1 MSPRN
6 RRIRHSRARCP
17 PVVMDFLRRVGDV
30 VGDALVGSDSDS
42 DGDSDD
48 VARGTRQGGGASDAG
63 EISGPDDA
71 HEGDDAD
78 ELDELMNTAF
88 TFGRSTLAKLKDV
101 SKGVGK
107 ELSEGLK
114 DIKEQVRED
123 FATFGDDDVDED
135 EVSDIDADTTATSS
149 NGRVVYTGE
158 DVMIP
163 GAGDEDV
170 GDEDIALEVQEKF
183 EQVGEKIE
191 LLGQKMFV
199 GAGKLI
205 NQVKETTR
213 DAIKETKEVIKET
226 RDAFAVK
233 DSGKTPKRGRDEF
246 AIRVQAIQRDSG
258 TYCDDPKNVKLFE
271 HFSESFTMAG
281 HGQDILTTLN
291 ANNFMKELFA
301 RIVPTI
307 VDEDTFWRRYFFK
320 LYELEIEFEK
330 QALPDLPDDSPQEN
344 LQPSSAAVTA
354 VSHQRISSLA
364 TDEEGFDSDSS
375 LAKDEWTKLKQP
387 YAAENKETEESA
399 VASLGETGSN
409 DDSDDDED
417 WGMT

>member
-1 MSPRN
+1 
-6 RRIRHSRARCP
+6 
-17 PVVMDFLRRVGDV
+17 MDFLRRVGDV

-42 DGDSDD
+42 DGEDD

-63 EISGPDDA
+63 EVSGPEDDA

-107 ELSEGLK
+107 ELSEGLN

-123 FATFGDDDVDED
+123 FAKFGDEDVDED
-135 EVSDIDADTTATSS
+135 EDSDIDADATATSS
-149 NGRVVYTGE
+149 NGGLVYTGE

-163 GAGDEDV
+163 GDEDV

-191 LLGQKMFV
+191 LLGQKMFA

-205 NQVKETTR
+205 SQVKETTR
-213 DAIKETKEVIKET
+213 DAIEETKEVIKET

-258 TYCDDPKNVKLFE
+258 TYCDDPQNVKLFE
-271 HFSESFTMAG
+271 HFSESFTMVE
-281 HGQDILTTLN
+281 HGQDILATLN

-320 LYELEIEFEK
+320 LYELEIEFER
-330 QALPDLPDDSPQEN
+330 QALPDLPDDSPQES
-344 LQPSSAAVTA
+344 LQPSSDAVTA
-354 VSHQRISSLA
+354 VSHQRVSSLA

-387 YAAENKETEESA
+387 YAAETKETEESA
-399 VASLGETGSN
+399 VANFGETASN

>member
-1 MSPRN
+1 
-6 RRIRHSRARCP
+6 
-17 PVVMDFLRRVGDV
+17 MDFLRRVGDV

-320 LYELEIEFEK
+320 LYELELEFEK